1 MKFDIN
7 EYLISMYSSLPQED
21 DEAED
26 DEDDE
31 DDDDDRLDVLGSF
44 ITSLIL
50 SNDIL
55 LHGDIRSVSSPVEEH
70 DPVSQ
75 RPFRIDECNDVVVVV
90 VVAVVV
96 VVVEMFASSSIMLSI
111 II

>member
-1 MKFDIN
+1 
-7 EYLISMYSSLPQED
+7 MYSSLPQED

-26 DEDDE
+26 DEE
-31 DDDDDRLDVLGSF
+31 DDDRLDVLGSS

-75 RPFRIDECNDVVVVV
+75 RPFRIDECNDVVVA
-90 VVAVVV
+90 VAAVDA
-96 VVVEMFASSSIMLSI
+96 VEMFASSSIMLSI
-111 II
+111 SI

>member
-1 MKFDIN
+1 
-7 EYLISMYSSLPQED
+7 MYSSLPQED

-26 DEDDE
+26 DDDE
-31 DDDDDRLDVLGSF
+31 EDDDRLDVLGSS

-90 VVAVVV
+90 AAVVV

>member
-1 MKFDIN
+1 
-7 EYLISMYSSLPQED
+7 MYSSLPQED

-26 DEDDE
+26 DEADDDE
-31 DDDDDRLDVLGSF
+31 DNDDRLDVLGSF

-75 RPFRIDECNDVVVVV
+75 RPFRIDECNDVVVVA
-90 VVAVVV
+90 VAVVVV

>member
-1 MKFDIN
+1 
-7 EYLISMYSSLPQED
+7 MYSSLPQED

-26 DEDDE
+26 DEDDDDE
-31 DDDDDRLDVLGSF
+31 DNDDRLDVLGSSF

-75 RPFRIDECNDVVVVV
+75 RPFRIDECNDVVVAVAAVV
-90 VVAVVV
+90 VVVVVV

>member
-1 MKFDIN
+1 
-7 EYLISMYSSLPQED
+7 MYSSLPQED

-26 DEDDE
+26 DEAEDDE
-31 DDDDDRLDVLGSF
+31 DDEDDRLDVLGSS

-75 RPFRIDECNDVVVVV
+75 RPFRIDECNDAVV

>member
-26 DEDDE
+26 DEDN
-31 DDDDDRLDVLGSF
+31 DDRLDVLGSF

-75 RPFRIDECNDVVVVV
+75 RPFRIDECNDDVV
-90 VVAVVV
+90 VVAVV